1 MCSGEEASRNVV
13 PVEIESAKLDGLVP
27 SAVRAGRYA
36 IHYLESYTIET
47 NNLGL
52 NPNLDTNISYT
63 IGTKN
68 LGEIY

>member
-13 PVEIESAKLDGLVP
+13 PVEIESAKIGGLVP
-27 SAVRAGRYA
+27 SAVRAGTYA
-36 IHYLESYTIET
+36 IPYLETYTIET

-52 NPNLDTNISYT
+52 NPKLDTNVSYT
-63 IGTKN
+63 IDTKN